1 LDQYNGLELFS
12 FVKGKPRKQK
22 MMNLINDGR
31 HAFFGGFCDV
41 VVSKD
46 VDFIKKTKFMYEIH
60 EIQTKV
66 MNIQEF
72 QTLLEENKTTNQLG
86 LVEMIND
93 TNQLNESNIIN
104 NEDGV
109 ITFKLN
115 RSYFSYFNVV
125 NYVSTEVE
133 GYSYYTKYFQNM
145 SIGTLKNE
153 FEFITNKLIET
164 LGPDFNG
171 NTSFDMN
178 EIEDDQWEGRV
189 WRIDE
194 TIVELN
200 FKGKIY
206 LAVYPV
212 KYLKSRETQ

>member
-1 LDQYNGLELFS
+1 
-12 FVKGKPRKQK
+12 
-22 MMNLINDGR
+22 
-31 HAFFGGFCDV
+31 
-41 VVSKD
+41 
-46 VDFIKKTKFMYEIH
+46 MYEIH